1 MKTAASYDFL
11 KDSKTGFFLSQEWR
25 EKSHCMVM
33 GGLHSQYNYENSQN
47 QLHQR
52 GTHKHFY

>member
-1 MKTAASYDFL
+1 MKTAASYDCL
-11 KDSKTGFFLSQEWR
+11 KDKTGFFFSQEWR